1 MLFYPLSA
9 RVAGRLQWFAQNYGI
24 PTQEGILIDKKM
36 TQQELAELTRGSRQ
50 RVNKIIKE
58 FEDEGILML
67 VGQKY
72 LVKNTLAL
80 KAKTQLKN
88 E

>member
-1 MLFYPLSA
+1 
-9 RVAGRLQWFAQNYGI
+9 
-24 PTQEGILIDKKM
+24 M

-72 LVKNTLAL
+72 PCIKSQNT
-80 KAKTQLKN
+80 TQK
-88 E
+88 